1 MKVIGP
7 NGVGQASGARTGAR
21 PAGGAGFRL
30 PGAAETAGPSQAASV
45 SATSSLMG
53 VDALLALQEVADPL
67 TRKRR
72 AVGRAGR
79 ILDELER
86 LKIALLDGE
95 VSTNDLQ
102 RLQRA
107 IREARDRTDDPR
119 LESVLEEV
127 EMRAAVELAKLE
139 VAARAA

>member
-7 NGVGQASGARTGAR
+7 SGVGPAAGPRQAR
-21 PAGGAGFRL
+21 PSGGPGFRL
-30 PGAAETAGPSQAASV
+30 PSLAGAAGQTPAATVSGVSSV
-45 SATSSLMG
+45 MG
-53 VDALLALQEVADPL
+53 VDALLALQDVGGPL
-67 TRKRR
+67 ERKRR

-95 VSTNDLQ
+95 ITGNDLE

-107 IREARDRTDDPR
+107 VRDARDRTDDPK
-119 LESVLEEV
+119 LEAVLEEV

-139 VAARAA
+139 VASRAA

>member
-1 MKVIGP
+1 MKVVGP
-7 NGVGQASGARTGAR
+7 NGVGQAGGPRQAR
-21 PAGGAGFRL
+21 PSGGAGFRL
-30 PGAAETAGPSQAASV
+30 PSLAEAAGPAQANSV
-45 SATSSLMG
+45 SGVSSVMG
-53 VDALLALQEVADPL
+53 MDALLALQDVGGPL
-67 TRKRR
+67 ERKRR

-79 ILDELER
+79 ILDELEG

-95 VSTNDLQ
+95 VTGADLE

-107 IREARDRTDDPR
+107 VRDARDRTDDPK
-119 LESVLEEV
+119 LEAVLEEV